1 MAFADQSTYFG
12 TGDSSILGRF
22 NERDT
27 GNLFEFSKNPE
38 LVLAPPAHGGRN
50 MEFPH
55 LVWVTTPVPGIDC
68 GYRRAR
74 VGKTVVHIITDE
86 IENGRWVVE
95 KWYIKQNSHNLY
107 KNG

>member
-1 MAFADQSTYFG
+1 MAFADSTTYFDIG
-12 TGDSSILGRF
+12 EGSILGRF
-22 NERDT
+22 NEQDT
-27 GNLFEFSKNPE
+27 GNMFEFSKNPE

-50 MEFPH
+50 REFPH

-68 GYRRAR
+68 GYRKAC

-86 IENGRWVVE
+86 DEDGRVVVE
-95 KWYIKQNSHNLY
+95 KWHIKQNSLNLY